1 MSEYNVCFTLGDPG
15 GDGHANTSDYH
26 MISNYPAKEID
37 EAYKK
42 ATEILGFN
50 FVKKIG
56 INHQELRNKVHEVFY
71 HQDNELHEPY
81 FSILVEKG
89 IIKEEDY
96 KYEYDGKTLL
106 DTYLDE
112 SDFIDIFKSICKLV
126 LPDLVINRRNLEEQ
140 QISSLEGTAYGIAY
154 HGE

>member
-1 MSEYNVCFTLGDPG
+1 MSELKYNVCFTLGDPG
-15 GDGHANTSDYH
+15 GDGHANTSEYH
-26 MISNYPAKEID
+26 MISNYSADKID
-37 EAYKK
+37 KAYKE

-56 INHQELRNKVHEVFY
+56 IN

-89 IIKEEDY
+89 IIKKEDY

-112 SDFIDIFKSICKLV
+112 SDFIDIFKNICKLV

>member
-1 MSEYNVCFTLGDPG
+1 MSELKYNVCFTLGDPG

-26 MISNYPAKEID
+26 MVSNHPAKEID

-42 ATEILGFN
+42 ATEILGFD
-50 FVKKIG
+50 FVDKVGADYQDSK
-56 INHQELRNKVHEVFY
+56 LR
-71 HQDNELHEPY
+71 EPY

-89 IIKEEDY
+89 IIKKEDY
-96 KYEYDGKTLL
+96 EYEYNGETRL

-112 SDFIDIFKSICKLV
+112 DDFIDIFESICQLV
-126 LPDLVINRRNLEEQ
+126 LPDLVIGYRDLKEQ
-140 QISSLEGTAYGIAY
+140 QIFSLEGAAYGIAY

>member
-56 INHQELRNKVHEVFY
+56 IN

-140 QISSLEGTAYGIAY
+140 QISSLEGAAYGIAY

>member
-1 MSEYNVCFTLGDPG
+1 MPELKYNVCFTLGDPG

-26 MISNYPAKEID
+26 MVSNYSAKEID

-50 FVKKIG
+50 FVEKIG
-56 INHQELRNKVHEVFY
+56 VNY
-71 HQDNELHEPY
+71 QDNELREPY
-81 FSILVEKG
+81 FSILVEKE

-112 SDFIDIFKSICKLV
+112 SDFIDIFEKICQLA
-126 LPDLVINRRNLEEQ
+126 LPDLVINNRDLKEQ
-140 QISSLEGTAYGIAY
+140 KISSLEGTAYGIAY

>member
-15 GDGHANTSDYH
+15 GDGHGNTSDYH
-26 MISNYPAKEID
+26 MVSNYSAKEID

-56 INHQELRNKVHEVFY
+56 IN

>member
-1 MSEYNVCFTLGDPG
+1 MSKYNVCFTLGDPS

-26 MISNYPAKEID
+26 MVSNYSAKEID

-56 INHQELRNKVHEVFY
+56 IN

-112 SDFIDIFKSICKLV
+112 SDFIDIFRNICKLI
-126 LPDLVINRRNLEEQ
+126 LPDLIIKGRDLEEQ
-140 QISSLEGTAYGIAY
+140 QISSLEGAAYGIAY

>member
-1 MSEYNVCFTLGDPG
+1 MSELKYNVCFTLGDPG

-26 MISNYPAKEID
+26 MVSNYSAREID

-50 FVKKIG
+50 FVKKVG
-56 INHQELRNKVHEVFY
+56 VNY
-71 HQDNELHEPY
+71 QDNELHEPY
-81 FSILVEKG
+81 FSILIEKG

-96 KYEYDGKTLL
+96 KYEYDGKTFL

-126 LPDLVINRRNLEEQ
+126 LPDLVINRRDLEEQ

>member
-26 MISNYPAKEID
+26 MISNYPADEID

-42 ATEILGFN
+42 ATKILGFN
-50 FVKKIG
+50 FV
-56 INHQELRNKVHEVFY
+56 EKVGVDY
-71 HQDNELHEPY
+71 QDNELHEPY
-81 FSILVEKG
+81 FSILVEKE

-96 KYEYDGKTLL
+96 KYKYDGKTLL

-112 SDFIDIFKSICKLV
+112 SDFIDIFEKICQLA
-126 LPDLVINRRNLEEQ
+126 LPDLVINNRDLKEQ
-140 QISSLEGTAYGIAY
+140 KISFLEGTAYGIAY

>member
-1 MSEYNVCFTLGDPG
+1 MSELKYNVCFTLGDPS
-15 GDGHANTSDYH
+15 GDGHSSTSDYH

-42 ATEILGFN
+42 ATEILGFDFIKN
-50 FVKKIG
+50 VG
-56 INHQELRNKVHEVFY
+56 ADYL
-71 HQDNELHEPY
+71 DNELHEPY
-81 FSILVEKG
+81 FSILIEKG

-112 SDFIDIFKSICKLV
+112 SDFINIFKSICKLV
-126 LPDLVINRRNLEEQ
+126 LPDLIINRRDLEEQ
-140 QISSLEGTAYGIAY
+140 QISSLEGAAYGIAY

>member
-1 MSEYNVCFTLGDPG
+1 MSKYNVCFTLGDPS
-15 GDGHANTSDYH
+15 GDGHANTSEYH
-26 MISNYPAKEID
+26 MVSNYSAKEID

-50 FVKKIG
+50 FV
-56 INHQELRNKVHEVFY
+56 EKVGSEY
-71 HQDNELHEPY
+71 EDNELHDPY

-89 IIKEEDY
+89 VIKREDY
-96 KYEYDGKTLL
+96 EYKYNDKTIL

-112 SDFIDIFKSICKLV
+112 DDFIDIFESICKLI
-126 LPDLVINRRNLEEQ
+126 LPDLIIKGRDLEEQ
-140 QISSLEGTAYGIAY
+140 QIFSLEGTAYGIAY

>member
-1 MSEYNVCFTLGDPG
+1 MSELKYNVCFTLGDPG

-42 ATEILGFN
+42 ATEIIGFDFIKN
-50 FVKKIG
+50 VG
-56 INHQELRNKVHEVFY
+56 SDY
-71 HQDNELHEPY
+71 QDNELHEPY
-81 FSILVEKG
+81 FSILIKKG
-89 IIKEEDY
+89 IIEKEDY
-96 KYEYDGKTLL
+96 EYKYKGKTFL

-112 SDFIDIFKSICKLV
+112 EDFINIFKNICQLI
-126 LPDLVINRRNLEEQ
+126 LPNLIIDYRNLEEQ
-140 QISSLEGTAYGIAY
+140 RISSLEGAAYGIAY

>member
-1 MSEYNVCFTLGDPG
+1 MSKYNVCFTLGDPS
-15 GDGHANTSDYH
+15 GDGHANTSEYH
-26 MISNYPAKEID
+26 MVSNYSAKEID

-50 FVKKIG
+50 FV
-56 INHQELRNKVHEVFY
+56 EKVGSDYE
-71 HQDNELHEPY
+71 DNEFREPY

-89 IIKEEDY
+89 VIKKEDY
-96 KYEYDGKTLL
+96 EYEYNGKTLF

-112 SDFIDIFKSICKLV
+112 SDFIDIFRNICKLI
-126 LPDLVINRRNLEEQ
+126 LPDLVIKGRDLEEQ
-140 QISSLEGTAYGIAY
+140 QISSLEGAAYGIAY

>member
-1 MSEYNVCFTLGDPG
+1 MSELKYNVCFTLGDPS

-26 MISNYPAKEID
+26 MVSNYSAKEID

-50 FVKKIG
+50 FV
-56 INHQELRNKVHEVFY
+56 EKVGSEY
-71 HQDNELHEPY
+71 EDNEIHEPY

-112 SDFIDIFKSICKLV
+112 SDFIDIFKNICKLV
-126 LPDLVINRRNLEEQ
+126 LPDLIINRRNLEEQ

>member
-1 MSEYNVCFTLGDPG
+1 MFEYNVCFTLGDPS
-15 GDGHANTSDYH
+15 GDGHASTSDYH

-56 INHQELRNKVHEVFY
+56 IS

-112 SDFIDIFKSICKLV
+112 SDFIDIFKSICELV
-126 LPDLVINRRNLEEQ
+126 LPDLVLNFRNLEEQ
-140 QISSLEGTAYGIAY
+140 VISSLEGTAYEIAY

>member
-1 MSEYNVCFTLGDPG
+1 MSEYNVCFTLGDPS

-26 MISNYPAKEID
+26 MVSNYSAKEID
-37 EAYKK
+37 KAYKK

-50 FVKKIG
+50 FVEKVGSDYQDSK
-56 INHQELRNKVHEVFY
+56 LR
-71 HQDNELHEPY
+71 EPY

-89 IIKEEDY
+89 VIKKEDY
-96 KYEYDGKTLL
+96 EYEYNGKTLL

-112 SDFIDIFKSICKLV
+112 DDFIDIFENICKLV
-126 LPDLVINRRNLEEQ
+126 LPNLVIESRNLEEQ
-140 QISSLEGTAYGIAY
+140 QIFSLEGAAYGIAY

>member
-37 EAYKK
+37 ESYKK

-56 INHQELRNKVHEVFY
+56 IN

>member
-56 INHQELRNKVHEVFY
+56 INHQ
-71 HQDNELHEPY
+71 DNELHEPY
-81 FSILVEKG
+81 FSIFVEKG
-89 IIKEEDY
+89 IIKKEDY
-96 KYEYDGKTLL
+96 EYEYDGKTLL

>member
-1 MSEYNVCFTLGDPG
+1 MSKYNVYFILGDPS
-15 GDGHANTSDYH
+15 GDGHANTSEYH
-26 MISNYPAKEID
+26 MVSNYSAKEID

-50 FVKKIG
+50 FV
-56 INHQELRNKVHEVFY
+56 EKVGSDYE
-71 HQDNELHEPY
+71 DNELREPY

-89 IIKEEDY
+89 VIKKEDY
-96 KYEYDGKTLL
+96 EYEYDGKTLL

-112 SDFIDIFKSICKLV
+112 SDFIDIFRNICKLI
-126 LPDLVINRRNLEEQ
+126 LPDLVIKGRDLEEQ
-140 QISSLEGTAYGIAY
+140 QISSLEGAAYGIAY

>member
-1 MSEYNVCFTLGDPG
+1 MSKYNVCFTLGDPS
-15 GDGHANTSDYH
+15 GDGHANTSEYH
-26 MISNYPAKEID
+26 MISNYSAKEID

-50 FVKKIG
+50 FV
-56 INHQELRNKVHEVFY
+56 EKVGSDYE
-71 HQDNELHEPY
+71 DNELHEPY

-89 IIKEEDY
+89 VIKKEDY
-96 KYEYDGKTLL
+96 EYEYDGKTLL

-112 SDFIDIFKSICKLV
+112 DNFIDIFENICKLV
-126 LPDLVINRRNLEEQ
+126 LPNLVIESRDLEEQ
-140 QISSLEGTAYGIAY
+140 QISSLEGAAYGIAY

>member
-1 MSEYNVCFTLGDPG
+1 MSELKYNVCFTLGDPG

-26 MISNYPAKEID
+26 MVSNYSAKEID

-50 FVKKIG
+50 FVEKIG
-56 INHQELRNKVHEVFY
+56 VNY
-71 HQDNELHEPY
+71 QDNELREPY
-81 FSILVEKG
+81 FSILVEKE

-96 KYEYDGKTLL
+96 KYKYDGKTLL

-112 SDFIDIFKSICKLV
+112 SDFIDIFEKICQLA
-126 LPDLVINRRNLEEQ
+126 LPDLVINNRDLKEQ
-140 QISSLEGTAYGIAY
+140 KISSLEGTAYGIAY